1 MRQHGGFS
9 LTELMIAMV
18 LGLLLLGLTLTTFSS
33 LSASS
38 SQSRQLAFLQQNGQL
53 AINLLYNELQ
63 NTGFFGGQ
71 TLAAMQRA
79 VSNLAPP
86 AADCF
91 ADGMDSGS
99 FPHANLAYLNVFAG
113 QALPGRVLN
122 CLNNLAPQTEYIQI
136 KRAIGAASTPATM
149 RHNRFYLFPDWQQSR
164 FVDHT
169 NVPATADTV
178 YPYQHLVLYIQLQR
192 QAGEDVPVLMRK
204 RLIRNSAG
212 HASISTDSMLDGVER
227 LHFEF
232 LIDSDLDGV
241 PDYLLS
247 TAEMTASHW
256 LQQESRILGLRFYVL
271 MRTLT
276 PDRRYRN
283 DRLYQMGKHSFQAP
297 GDHYRRLLLS
307 GAVKFDLTAEPAG

>member
-1 MRQHGGFS
+1 MKQHGGFS
-9 LTELMIAMV
+9 LTELMIAML
-18 LGLLLLGLTLTTFSS
+18 LGLLLLGLILTTFSS

-71 TLAAMQRA
+71 SLTAMQQA
-79 VSNLAPP
+79 VSTLAPP

-99 FPHANLAYLNVFAG
+99 FPRPDHAYLSIFAG
-113 QALPGRVLN
+113 QAAPGRILN
-122 CLNNLAPQTEYIQI
+122 CLSNLAPQTEYIQV
-136 KRAIGAASTPATM
+136 KRAIGAAATPETM
-149 RHNRFYLFPDWQQSR
+149 RHNRFYLLPDWQQSR

-169 NVPATADTV
+169 NVPATVDTL

-192 QAGEDVPVLMRK
+192 QAGEEVPVLMRK
-204 RLIRNSAG
+204 RLIRNSTG
-212 HASISTDSMLDGVER
+212 QASISTDSMLDGVER

-232 LIDSDLDGV
+232 LIDSDLDGI

-247 TAEMTASHW
+247 TTEMSAAHW
-256 LQQESRILGLRFYVL
+256 LQQESQILGLRFYVL
-271 MRTLT
+271 VRTLT

-283 DRLYQMGKHSFQAP
+283 EQLYHMGKLSFQAP

-307 GAVKFDLTAEPAG
+307 GAITFDLSAGPAA